1 MTQHILVLSNYL
13 LKPIEGLLD
22 FLKSWN
28 SYVKRQ
34 RAYKQTVKELS
45 ALTDYEL
52 NDIGIARGDIR
63 SLARQDAEMKKTQ
76 INSNLAG
83 WV

>member
-13 LKPIEGLLD
+13 LKPIESLLD

-28 SYVKRQ
+28 SYIKRQ
-34 RAYKQTVKELS
+34 RRYKQTVKELS

-76 INSNLAG
+76 VNSNLAG

>member
-13 LKPIEGLLD
+13 LKPIESLLD

-34 RAYKQTVKELS
+34 RVYKQTVKELS
-45 ALTDYEL
+45 ALSDYEL

-76 INSNLAG
+76 VNSNLAG

>member
-34 RAYKQTVKELS
+34 RQYKDTVNELS
-45 ALTDYEL
+45 RLTDVEL
-52 NDIGIARGDIR
+52 NDIGINRGDIR
-63 SLARQDAEMKKTQ
+63 SIARADVDM
-76 INSNLAG
+76 NPNLRG